1 MDNAVRDLLK
11 SATDAAAV
19 EFAHTRVEFNED
31 CRTVDSERRIS
42 VTYTTSPI
50 HRDTEITGPVT
61 ATLWP
66 TNEEHRGKDSTGMSC
81 YRGACKNRFLHS
93 GGVECL

>member
-50 HRDTEITGPVT
+50 HRDTEITVQ
-61 ATLWP
+61 
-66 TNEEHRGKDSTGMSC
+66 
-81 YRGACKNRFLHS
+81 
-93 GGVECL
+93 